1 MGRLVDSIRQFLP
14 RIRSVR
20 TPLGGI
26 SWDPP
31 SQITPNHPDTC
42 EPLGSSTEPRENKE
56 EVELSA
62 HEVKVLVALAE
73 AEEGELCVEDV
84 ADALGVTNIRAHYY
98 LDHLADFGLVLEFGE
113 DNEEPGF
120 SLSPDGRAYLVE
132 NDLID

>member
-31 SQITPNHPDTC
+31 SDTTRDHRDAC
-42 EPLGSSTEPRENKE
+42 EPLTSSTEPHENKE
-56 EVELSA
+56 EIEIST
-62 HEVKVLVALAE
+62 HEEEVLIALAE
-73 AEEGELCVEDV
+73 AKEGELGLKDI
-84 ADALGVTNIRAHYY
+84 ADALGVTNIRAHYS
-98 LDHLADFGLVLEFGE
+98 LDHLADLGLVLEFGE
-113 DNEEPGF
+113 GNEEPGF
-120 SLSPDGRAYLVE
+120 SLSPDGRAYVVE